1 MGDRFDR
8 LAARHANV
16 EVLLRRPG
24 IGHNN
29 GPTFDMSWEAWV
41 WRRAAAKA
49 WKTPKPEVA
58 MMRLKRAERLGIT
71 YRELTSVIMDSGAHL
86 SAAVMPLSLAAR
98 VRRGPNREI
107 IVEPRNSI
115 AALVAKF
122 RGRLFVLGDIDAV
135 PGLSDEERA
144 GFLSLLNR
152 AFDGKVEALGWGH
165 DGPAIRAI
173 LKANALPHQEA
184 FMVGAGMG
192 HRVLA
197 EAAGLPVAL
206 DTVEIRNGRL
216 FHAIGLVDQP
226 LEAHAIDFVA
236 TIDPPRE
243 RVKLQGTAIIN
254 GLPTRISIGIRTES
268 ASGPPVTVHADLP
281 GGHLAFE
288 GWTGHRS
295 TDDPLHGSMSAT
307 STSPA
312 TFIASVRP
320 PTLHTSIRLN

>member
-16 EVLLRRPG
+16 EALLRRPG

-29 GPTFDMSWEAWV
+29 GPTFDMSWGAWV

-107 IVEPRNSI
+107 IVEPRNSV
-115 AALVAKF
+115 ASLVAKF
-122 RGRLFVLGDIDAV
+122 RGRLFILGDIDAV
-135 PGLSDEERA
+135 PGLSEEERA
-144 GFLSLLNR
+144 GFLATLNR
-152 AFDGKVEALGWGH
+152 AFDGKVEAVGWGH
-165 DGPAIRAI
+165 DGPAIRAM

-184 FMVGAGMG
+184 FMVGASMG

-197 EAAGLPVAL
+197 EAAGLPL
-206 DTVEIRNGRL
+206 TKDIDTWL
-216 FHAIGLVDQP
+216 A
-226 LEAHAIDFVA
+226 
-236 TIDPPRE
+236 
-243 RVKLQGTAIIN
+243 
-254 GLPTRISIGIRTES
+254 PTG
-268 ASGPPVTVHADLP
+268 
-281 GGHLAFE
+281 
-288 GWTGHRS
+288 
-295 TDDPLHGSMSAT
+295 
-307 STSPA
+307 
-312 TFIASVRP
+312 
-320 PTLHTSIRLN
+320 